1 MCHIIHLKFVQNNIY
16 DFAWKFLIIIID
28 KYPVSSRKF
37 YFRYAFS
44 DNFSFIVSFFSLVV
58 SNFKA

>member
-37 YFRYAFS
+37 Y
-44 DNFSFIVSFFSLVV
+44 
-58 SNFKA
+58 